1 MIDPKDDST
10 SIGSIL
16 VSMGVISIGQ
26 LSRAMEEQKNSSQDV
41 LIGRLLVASGFIS
54 NEQLEV
60 ALNAQTGLRS
70 KKSVVR
76 ANAQANIAEQSS
88 AAVVRIAGHLR
99 RQSAETRKSRTGE
112 GHEAVTDEM
121 LCKRKS

>member
-1 MIDPKDDST
+1 MIDPKDDPT

-26 LSRAMEEQKNSSQDV
+26 LNRAMEEQRTASRDV
-41 LIGRLLVASGFIS
+41 LIGKLLVAAGFIS

-70 KKSVVR
+70 KKPVVR
-76 ANAQANIAEQSS
+76 ANAQAEIAEQSS

-99 RQSAETRKSRTGE
+99 KQSADTRRSRTGE